1 MSCRNLKSLMLMVF
15 TELVAKCLN
24 CGGLSVIKVKF
35 NKSLLKVKVK
45 VKYGILNVQEK
56 VCQNCKFYLN
66 LTNIQKWHTK
76 YDTLQMS

>member
-1 MSCRNLKSLMLMVF
+1 MVF
-15 TELVAKCLN
+15 TELVVKCLNCLN

-35 NKSLLKVKVK
+35 NKSKVLKVK